1 MSPVLALGLLWAAAS
16 LLLAP
21 SVATSSPLRDSI
33 ALASQEQPAP
43 QPPSRLRPTDLAV
56 VINTSD
62 PLSVLIGNYYVQ
74 RRHIPKSNVVQ
85 VHFDYQR
92 DDLPVADFTALK
104 ATIDKRV
111 PRHIQA
117 FALTWARPYRVGC
130 MSITAAFAF
139 GFDEKYC
146 ANGCKHTWPDPYFN
160 SSTAKPYDDLHIR
173 PTMSIAAIDFDH
185 AQALIE
191 RGIRADRTEPHGT
204 AYLLSTGDAARDARA
219 IEYAPAGPF
228 ARPRVEV
235 EILHATG
242 LKDRQDVLFYF
253 IGASS
258 VPTLET
264 NRFLPG
270 AIADHLTSFGG
281 MLTDSPQMSS
291 LRWLEAGATGSYG
304 AVVEPCNI
312 PSKFPDVRMVF
323 AHYLAGETLIE
334 AYWKSVLMPG
344 QGLFIGEPLATPF
357 ATR

>member
-1 MSPVLALGLLWAAAS
+1 LSPALSLGLLCAAAS

-21 SVATSSPLRDSI
+21 SVATPWSLKDAI
-33 ALASQEQPAP
+33 APASQEQPAP
-43 QPPSRLRPTDLAV
+43 QPPSRLRPMDLAV

-62 PLSVLIGNYYVQ
+62 PLSVLIGNYYVR
-74 RRHIPKSNVVQ
+74 RRHIPKSNVVH

-92 DDLPVADFTALK
+92 DELPVGDFTLLK
-104 ATIDKRV
+104 ANIDKQV
-111 PRHIQA
+111 PHQIQA

-146 ANGCKHTWPDPYFN
+146 ASGCKYTWPDPYFN
-160 SSTAKPYDDLHIR
+160 SSTARPYDDLHIR
-173 PTMSIAAIDFDH
+173 PTMSIAAIDFDR

-204 AYLLSTGDAARDARA
+204 AYLLSTDDIPRDARA
-219 IEYAPAGPF
+219 VEYAPAGPF

-235 EILHATG
+235 EILHASG

-264 NRFLPG
+264 NLFLPG

-281 MLTDSPQMSS
+281 MLSDSPQMSS

-304 AVVEPCNI
+304 TVVEPCNI
-312 PSKFPDVRMVF
+312 LGKFPDVRMIF

-344 QGLFIGEPLATPF
+344 QGLFIGEPLAAPF
-357 ATR
+357 STQ